1 MNSPDSKMISVLIAD
16 DHTLLVD
23 ALAGK
28 LKSEGGFDVQVAKD
42 AGEARAAISEHGC
55 FDVMLLDVRMPG
67 MDGMDSVVELSRLNE
82 PGATAVFSS
91 GLPADLVNFAIE
103 QGVRGYIPKTIA
115 LKALPTAVSLVASGE
130 VYVPHSSALEREA
143 GAFAKSS
150 EPGGRLTE
158 RDRLVLRLAA
168 DGKTNKEVAWHVG
181 LSEASIKMIMRAI
194 CTKLHAKNRTHACSI
209 ARERGII

>member
-1 MNSPDSKMISVLIAD
+1 MNGPDSDTISVLIAD

-28 LKSEGGFDVQVAKD
+28 LRSDGGFDVHVAKD
-42 AGEARAAISEHGC
+42 GNEARTAISEHGS

-67 MDGMDSVVELSRLNE
+67 MDGMDSVVELSQLNE
-82 PGATAVFSS
+82 PGATAIFSS

-103 QGVRGYIPKTIA
+103 QGVRGYIPKTIT
-115 LKALPTAVSLVASGE
+115 LKALPTAVSLVASGQ
-130 VYVPHSSALEREA
+130 VYVPHSVALEREA
-143 GAFAKSS
+143 GAFAQTSD
-150 EPGGRLTE
+150 PGGRLSE
-158 RDRLVLRLAA
+158 RDRVVLRLAA
-168 DGKTNKEVAWHVG
+168 DGKTNKEAAWQLG

-194 CTKLHAKNRTHACSI
+194 CSKLHAKNRTHACSI